1 MVPCL
6 SELQFNRE
14 DERWHGGGCGE
25 EESETLWLVLSL
37 YRALNPYFTSFN
49 LQMTPEGRNFSYKQQ
64 KSL

>member
-6 SELQFNRE
+6 SELQFHRE
-14 DERWHGGGCGE
+14 HARWHGGGGGE

-49 LQMTPEGRNFSYKQQ
+49 LQKTPERRNFSYQQQ